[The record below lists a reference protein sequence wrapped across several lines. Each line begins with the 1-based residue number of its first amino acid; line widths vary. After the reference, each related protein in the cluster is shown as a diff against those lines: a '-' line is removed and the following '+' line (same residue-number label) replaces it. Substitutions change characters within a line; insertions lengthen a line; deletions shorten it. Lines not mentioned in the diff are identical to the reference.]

1 MVLHSIGM
9 TEPVKL
15 YILQDLDGGRNTI
28 FEDGLTS
35 NMPK

>member
-15 YILQDLDGGRNTI
+15 YIQDLDGGRNTI